1 MDQRMRLDEDPFV
14 PGSFILS
21 VDGIRQSHVDP
32 ADPTRL
38 FFEYTR
44 RIGHVIDLIADPG
57 QPIRALHLGGGALTL
72 ARYVAATRPDSE
84 QVVVEIDQEQ
94 TDFVLERMPLADA
107 SGITI
112 VFSDARQALARLEE
126 DGEIAFDVI
135 VVDIYLAL
143 ESPEYV
149 GLRGFFDE
157 VAPLLALGGAIVV
170 NVADGRSQIQTRAQR
185 LELGRVVEATLAT
198 APPRVLAGEELGN
211 IVLVGADADRI
222 AEWAPELQQRGPHPA
237 AVDLG

>member
-44 RIGHVIDLIADPG
+44 RIGHVIDLVADPG
-57 QPIRALHLGGGALTL
+57 HPIRALHLGGGALTL
-72 ARYVAATRPDSE
+72 ARYVAATRPGSE
-84 QVVVEIDQEQ
+84 QVVVEIDREQ

-107 SGITI
+107 SGIAI
-112 VFSDARQALARLEE
+112 VFSDARQALAGLEE

-135 VVDIYLAL
+135 VVDIYIAL

-149 GLRGFFDE
+149 GLRGFFAE

-198 APPRVLAGEELGN
+198 APPRVLAGEEIGN

>member
-1 MDQRMRLDEDPFV
+1 MRLDEDPFV

-44 RIGHVIDLIADPG
+44 RIGHVIDLVADPG

-84 QVVVEIDQEQ
+84 QVVVEIDREQ

-135 VVDIYLAL
+135 VVDIYIAL

-198 APPRVLAGEELGN
+198 APPRVLAGEEIGN

>member
-44 RIGHVIDLIADPG
+44 RIGHVIDLVADPG
-57 QPIRALHLGGGALTL
+57 QPIRALHLGGGAFTL
-72 ARYVAATRPDSE
+72 ARYVAATRPGSE
-84 QVVVEIDQEQ
+84 QVVVEIDREQ
-94 TDFVLERMPLADA
+94 TDFVLERMPLAEP
-107 SGITI
+107 SGISI
-112 VFSDARQALARLEE
+112 VFSDARAALSRLER

-135 VVDIYLAL
+135 IVDIYIAL

-149 GLRGFFDE
+149 GVRGFFDE
-157 VAPLLALGGAIVV
+157 LVPLLALGGAIVV
-170 NVADGRSQIQTRAQR
+170 NVADGRTHIQTHAQR

-198 APPRVLAGEELGN
+198 APPRVLAGEEVGN
-211 IVLVGADADRI
+211 IVLVGTDADRI
-222 AEWAPELQQRGPHPA
+222 AEWAPAFEQRGPHPA

>member
-44 RIGHVIDLIADPG
+44 RIGHVIDLVADPG

-84 QVVVEIDQEQ
+84 QVVVEIDREQ